1 MGRFSEFYPTVCFSY
16 FMAIILLTVILGN
29 PVYILLSFVFA
40 FLYRLKIAGK
50 NVFSSLKFVLPVIL
64 LTGVFN
70 MLFSHF
76 GVTRLFSVGSYD
88 FTLESL
94 LYGLSTGVM
103 LGAVILWFLCYTDVV
118 TSEKFIAV
126 FGGFMPNLALLFS
139 MVLRFIPLM
148 AKTSNEI
155 KEANIGLGNE
165 VRGLKNSI
173 NRFSCLVSIS
183 LEKSMETADAMRS
196 RGFGNGK
203 RKPFCRY
210 KFNISD
216 GIFFAVAAVI
226 FTSLIVS
233 YALKINSF
241 DFEPKFFF
249 ENNNVIFYVLF
260 AVLAAAPAAV
270 DCAGEIKWHFLK
282 SKI

>member
-16 FMAIILLTVILGN
+16 FMAVILLTVLLGN
-29 PVYILLSFVFA
+29 PVYIMFSFVFA

-50 NVFSSLKFVLPVIL
+50 NAVSSLKFILPVIF

-76 GVTRLFSVGSYD
+76 GFTRLFSLGSYD

-94 LYGLSTGVM
+94 LFGLSTGVM

-126 FGGFMPNLALLFS
+126 FGGFTPNTALLFS

-148 AKTSNEI
+148 VKTSNEI

-165 VRGLKNSI
+165 IKGLKNSI

-203 RKPFCRY
+203 RKPFNRY
-210 KFNISD
+210 KFNVSD
-216 GIFFAVAAVI
+216 GVFSTVLLVLFSAV
-226 FTSLIVS
+226 FVS
-233 YALKINSF
+233 YILKINEF
-241 DFEPKFFF
+241 AFEPKMVFQ
-249 ENNNVIFYVLF
+249 NNSAVFYILF
-260 AVLAAAPAAV
+260 AVLAAAPVAV
-270 DCAGEIKWHFLK
+270 DLAGEIKWHFLK

>member
-1 MGRFSEFYPTVCFSY
+1 MGRFSEFYPSVCFSY
-16 FMAIILLTVILGN
+16 FMAIILLTVLLGN
-29 PVYILLSFVFA
+29 PVYIVLSFVFA
-40 FLYRLKIAGK
+40 FLYRVKIAGK
-50 NVFSSLKFVLPVIL
+50 NAFSSLKFILPVII

-70 MLFSHF
+70 MFFSHF
-76 GVTRLFSVGSYD
+76 GITRLFSLGSYD

-94 LYGLSTGVM
+94 LFGLSTGAM
-103 LGAVILWFLCYTDVV
+103 LGAVILWFLCYTEVV

-126 FGGFMPNLALLFS
+126 FGGFMPNLAILFS
-139 MVLRFIPLM
+139 IVLRFIPLM
-148 AKTSNEI
+148 VKTSNEI
-155 KEANIGLGNE
+155 KEVNIGLGNE

-203 RKPFCRY
+203 RKPFNRY
-210 KFNISD
+210 KFNIFD
-216 GIFFAVAAVI
+216 GIFFIVVLVIFAAV
-226 FTSLIVS
+226 LVS
-233 YALKINSF
+233 YILKINTF
-241 DFEPKFFF
+241 VFEPKMVF

-260 AVLAAAPAAV
+260 AVLAVAPVSV
-270 DCAGEIKWHFLK
+270 DFAGEIKWHFLK

>member
-16 FMAIILLTVILGN
+16 FMAIILLTVLLGN
-29 PVYILLSFVFA
+29 PVYILLSFGFA

-50 NVFSSLKFVLPVIL
+50 NAFSSLKLILPVIL

-70 MLFSHF
+70 MFFSHF
-76 GVTRLFSVGSYD
+76 GVTRLFSIGSYD
-88 FTLESL
+88 FMLESL
-94 LYGLSTGVM
+94 LFGLSTGVM
-103 LGAVILWFLCYTDVV
+103 LGAVILWFLCYTEVV

-148 AKTSNEI
+148 VKTSNEI

-165 VRGLKNSI
+165 VSGLKNSI

-203 RKPFCRY
+203 RKPFNRY
-210 KFNISD
+210 KFNIFD
-216 GIFFAVAAVI
+216 GIFFIVVLEIFAAV
-226 FTSLIVS
+226 LVS
-233 YALKINSF
+233 YILKINTF
-241 DFEPKFFF
+241 VFEPKMVF

-260 AVLAAAPAAV
+260 AVLAAAPVSV
-270 DCAGEIKWHFLK
+270 DFSGEIKWHFLK

>member
-1 MGRFSEFYPTVCFSY
+1 MGRFSDFYPTVCFFY
-16 FMAIILLTVILGN
+16 FAVIILLTVLLGN
-29 PVYILLSFVFA
+29 PVYILISFIFA
-40 FLYRLKIAGK
+40 FLYWFKLSGK
-50 NVFSSLKFVLPVIL
+50 NAFASLKFVLPVIF

-126 FGGFMPNLALLFS
+126 FGGFIPNLALLFS

-148 AKTSNEI
+148 VKTSNEI
-155 KEANIGLGNE
+155 KEANIGIHKE
-165 VRGLKNSI
+165 VKGLKNSI
-173 NRFSCLVSIS
+173 NRFSSLVSIS
-183 LEKSMETADAMRS
+183 LEKSMETADVMRA
-196 RGFGNGK
+196 RGFGSGK
-203 RKPFCRY
+203 RKPFNRY
-210 KFNISD
+210 KFSIAD
-216 GIFFAVAAVI
+216 GIMLVALLVI
-226 FTSLIVS
+226 SATVLVS
-233 YALKINSF
+233 YVLKVNAF
-241 DFEPKFFF
+241 TFEPKPAF
-249 ENNNVIFYVLF
+249 ENINVIFYVLF
-260 AVLAAAPAAV
+260 AMLSALPVAF

>member
-1 MGRFSEFYPTVCFSY
+1 MGQFSEFYPTVCFSY

-29 PVYILLSFVFA
+29 PVYILLSFLFA

-50 NVFSSLKFVLPVIL
+50 NALSSLKFIFPVIL

-70 MLFSHF
+70 MFFSHF

-94 LYGLSTGVM
+94 LFGLSTGVM
-103 LGAVILWFLCYTDVV
+103 LGSVILWFLCYTDVV

-148 AKTSNEI
+148 VKTSNEI

-165 VRGLKNSI
+165 VHGLKNSI

-196 RGFGNGK
+196 RGFGSGK
-203 RKPFCRY
+203 RKPFNRY
-210 KFNISD
+210 KFSIAD
-216 GIFFAVAAVI
+216 GIMLVVLLVISAVV
-226 FTSLIVS
+226 IVS
-233 YALKINSF
+233 YILKINAF
-241 DFEPKFFF
+241 TFEPKMFL

-260 AVLAAAPAAV
+260 AILSALPVAV

>member
-16 FMAIILLTVILGN
+16 FMVIILLTVLLGN
-29 PVYILLSFVFA
+29 PVYILISFVSA
-40 FLYRLKIAGK
+40 FLYRLKLSGK
-50 NVFSSLKFVLPVIL
+50 NAFSSFKFILPVIL

-118 TSEKFIAV
+118 TSEKLIAV

-148 AKTSNEI
+148 VKTSNEI
-155 KEANIGLGNE
+155 KEANIGLGKE

-203 RKPFCRY
+203 RKPFNRY
-210 KFNISD
+210 KFNIAD
-216 GIFFAVAAVI
+216 GVILAVLLAISAAI
-226 FTSLIVS
+226 LVS
-233 YALKINSF
+233 YIFKINVF
-241 DFEPKFFF
+241 AFEPKPAF
-249 ENNNVIFYVLF
+249 ENNSAFFYILF
-260 AVLAAAPAAV
+260 AVLSAMPVAF
-270 DCAGEIKWHFLK
+270 DFAGEIKWHFLK